1 MEKQNNQNSEN
12 LKFVDFLEQID
23 SEINN
28 CTTKNDF
35 EKVIEKLQNY
45 KINVQADNEIFKQ
58 SIIDALDDMIE
69 EIEKL
74 N

>member
-58 SIIDALDDMIE
+58 SIIDALDDMIK

>member
-1 MEKQNNQNSEN
+1 MEKQNNKNSEN